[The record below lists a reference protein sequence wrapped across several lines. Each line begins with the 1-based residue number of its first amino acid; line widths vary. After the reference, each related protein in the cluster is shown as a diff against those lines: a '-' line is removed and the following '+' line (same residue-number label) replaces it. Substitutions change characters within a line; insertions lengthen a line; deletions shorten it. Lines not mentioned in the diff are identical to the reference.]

1 PQCAS
6 GLSHLDALLTK
17 RNWWAN
23 GHCCRP
29 PPGLARSANWIRL
42 GVGAKTMPKPLLE
55 ILVPMLSF
63 SGAAILCVDAL
74 RIKRNIKV
82 KAGAE
87 KLVQYLQSV
96 GESNLITDERGKPLD
111 SQRAL
116 DEWLA
121 DRTLRL
127 GWVG

>member
-1 PQCAS
+1 
-6 GLSHLDALLTK
+6 
-17 RNWWAN
+17 
-23 GHCCRP
+23 
-29 PPGLARSANWIRL
+29 
-42 GVGAKTMPKPLLE
+42 MPKPLLE
-55 ILVPMLSF
+55 ILVPILNF

-87 KLVQYLQSV
+87 KLVQYLRSV

-121 DRTLRL
+121 GLTLRL
-127 GWVG
+127 GWVGFVLIALGFLLDLITKLMAPS